1 PGAVLTLYNAPA
13 YPLLGHAYYAPIYE
27 EAQRLECVLGLHTG
41 ISLTGGPEIDPFQY
55 LIEAHTV
62 LHPVGHMRQVPRLV
76 FRGVLERFPGIRS
89 AVLEAGAGWA
99 PYFVERLDEEYAKR
113 GAVEAPA
120 LSGPPSRFFRNGQ
133 VYVHCEAGE
142 AMLPHVLTYL

>member
-1 PGAVLTLYNAPA
+1 RLPGR
-13 YPLLGHAYYAPIYE
+13 G
-27 EAQRLECVLGLHTG
+27 
-41 ISLTGGPEIDPFQY
+41 
-55 LIEAHTV
+55 
-62 LHPVGHMRQVPRLV
+62 
-76 FRGVLERFPGIRS
+76 FRGVREGFRGIRF
-89 AVLEAGAGWA
+89 AVREAGAGWA

-142 AMLPHVLTYL
+142 AMLPHVLTYLGEDYVIYSGDYPHWDNEFPHNIQGLRDRDDISDAAKRKIRRGKA